1 MQWRTTDETLSHGR
15 TCSLLLVFTLR
26 DKPVVFGTLGRVAD
40 GNRELR
46 HAWASSKPPALVLYL
61 ATMQSLW
68 LGSRRMCKIK
78 VLPSLPCGLF
88 GVSSKVQMKMYGL
101 LCIFVPGRT
110 KKTLIIWRF
119 WIYTWKNVKYVSG
132 VFTRFVKWIREGL
145 RETSAALLRP
155 RYAGRY
161 SQRTTREETPCQ
173 REATRHISHSKWPCQ
188 TVSGMWQNQNK
199 PFGSWGRL
207 TLKMQTHIPAL
218 LHTGMMR
225 LALPVTASVHA
236 EINAVSD
243 ASLYYL
249 MWYDWTCR
257 MKWYRY
263 LRLE

>member
-26 DKPVVFGTLGRVAD
+26 DKPVVFGSLGRVAD

-110 KKTLIIWRF
+110 KKNPD
-119 WIYTWKNVKYVSG
+119 Y
-132 VFTRFVKWIREGL
+132 
-145 RETSAALLRP
+145 
-155 RYAGRY
+155 
-161 SQRTTREETPCQ
+161 
-173 REATRHISHSKWPCQ
+173 
-188 TVSGMWQNQNK
+188 
-199 PFGSWGRL
+199 L
-207 TLKMQTHIPAL
+207 TLL
-218 LHTGMMR
+218 DLHMKERQICERSIYPLCKVNSGR
-225 LALPVTASVHA
+225 APRD
-236 EINAVSD
+236 VSCSSK
-243 ASLYYL
+243 A
-249 MWYDWTCR
+249 TIR
-257 MKWYRY
+257 RPI
-263 LRLE
+263 